1 MFCGPAEPSAE
12 REGSRIMNRVCAAVL
27 VGCGLAASS
36 FAQGPKVLREGE
48 GTRRAELTAMELQP
62 FAVDALGKLSSW
74 QNGDALTAD
83 AIAGK
88 PVLFCTWGDW
98 YQPSKRAVSLGTKMA
113 EKFGK
118 DGLVVVMVHHERGW
132 DAAKKPTAPAGSTM
146 LVAHDAAGDFRK
158 ALKVD
163 QDPDFYLVDR
173 AGQMRYADIQ
183 IDSVEAAVAELVAEK
198 QDAAASLKSRLANTA
213 AEQERERLKSEALKG
228 SVKFTAIPEQDFPLP
243 SAEDYRKV
251 EWPPVPKDP
260 NQPNSGQA
268 ALPKLIQFPD
278 SNWFP
283 AKPEMKGRAVVLYFW
298 SPLVEWSY
306 RQSIDDAERLAV
318 TFGRDVVVV
327 GIAMDFSDINGTKIK
342 DEDKDFNK
350 FVKRVEEVYSAKKL
364 SPNHVMV
371 AENGSTILRTFT
383 ADPEIPMPYLAM
395 ASSNLEARWWP
406 IKSED
411 GQTYVVGMNFY
422 AALRQVIE
430 LDPAIQRRQKAEEA
444 YIKAQTK

>member
-1 MFCGPAEPSAE
+1 
-12 REGSRIMNRVCAAVL
+12 
-27 VGCGLAASS
+27 
-36 FAQGPKVLREGE
+36 VLREGE

>member
-1 MFCGPAEPSAE
+1 
-12 REGSRIMNRVCAAVL
+12 MNKVCAAVL
-27 VGCGLAASS
+27 VGCGLAAGS
-36 FAQGPKVLREGE
+36 FAQGPNVLREGE
-48 GTRRAELTAMELQP
+48 GSRRAELTAMELQP
-62 FAVDALGKLSSW
+62 FAADALGKLSSW

-98 YQPSKRAVSLGTKMA
+98 YQPSKRAVTIGTKMA

-146 LVAHDAAGDFRK
+146 LVAHDAAGEFRK

-198 QDAAASLKSRLANTA
+198 QDAAASLKSRLASTA
-213 AEQERERLKSEALKG
+213 ADQERERLKSEALKG
-228 SVKFTAIPEQDFPLP
+228 SVKFTAIPEQDFPVP

-283 AKPEMKGRAVVLYFW
+283 AKPEMKGRAIIVYFW
-298 SPLVEWSY
+298 TPLVERTY
-306 RQSIDDAERLAV
+306 RDSIDAADQLAV

-327 GIAMDFSDINGTKIK
+327 GIAMDFSEINGTKLK
-342 DEDKDFNK
+342 DEDKDFNQ
-350 FVKRVEEVYSAKKL
+350 FVKRVEAIHSSKKL

-371 AENGSTILRTFT
+371 AENGSAILRTLT
-383 ADPEIPMPYLAM
+383 ADPEIPIPYLAM

-411 GQTYVVGMNFY
+411 GQTYIAGMNFY
-422 AALRQVIE
+422 AALRKVIE
-430 LDPAIQRRQKAEEA
+430 LDPGIQRRQKAEEA

>member
-1 MFCGPAEPSAE
+1 
-12 REGSRIMNRVCAAVL
+12 
-27 VGCGLAASS
+27 
-36 FAQGPKVLREGE
+36 
-48 GTRRAELTAMELQP
+48 
-62 FAVDALGKLSSW
+62 
-74 QNGDALTAD
+74 
-83 AIAGK
+83 
-88 PVLFCTWGDW
+88 
-98 YQPSKRAVSLGTKMA
+98 
-113 EKFGK
+113 
-118 DGLVVVMVHHERGW
+118 MVHHERGW